1 MVVETVMGLMITVFI
16 VLTTNFEIT
25 LNNIGISR
33 WMMEL
38 LVVVAAAW
46 VYDMVVEEDV
56 YPD

>member
-1 MVVETVMGLMITVFI
+1 MGLMITVFV